1 MYSTVLAIF
10 DEYGAAQSAAN
21 ALFHEGFTQS
31 SIKLSPAQAKA
42 LPKTDSHWEMAH
54 LLRAFFSNDQHAD
67 DADMYAQAVRRG
79 AYLLS
84 VEVSAQE
91 QGEHV
96 LDVVGR
102 FHPVDLAQRPLEVQG
117 TRH

>member
-42 LPKTDSHWEMAH
+42 LPKTDSRWEMAH